1 MQFSRQEYWRVLLF
15 PSPGDLPDLG
25 IEPRSSALQADA
37 LLSEPSGKTLVTK
50 DKFKQLLIRERR
62 ICRNKGGAVKKQYCS
77 LGAGSWLLL
86 KEYT

>member
-1 MQFSRQEYWRVLLF
+1 MLLF
-15 PSPGDLPDLG
+15 PSPEDLPDLG

-37 LLSEPSGKTLVTK
+37 FLSEPSGKTLVTN